1 MARYHGM
8 FIINRNET
16 AERKEVKNTTAR
28 ERDN

>member
-1 MARYHGM
+1 M